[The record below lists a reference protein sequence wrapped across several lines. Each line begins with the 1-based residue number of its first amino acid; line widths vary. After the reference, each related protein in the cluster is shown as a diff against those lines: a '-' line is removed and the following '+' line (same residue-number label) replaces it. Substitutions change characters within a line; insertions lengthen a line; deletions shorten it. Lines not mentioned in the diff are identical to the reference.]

1 MRPALRILLLAV
13 LAPSVSPCRSEPL
26 GRLFLTP
33 EQRTAKPA
41 PSVQAKPTAPTING
55 IIRSQSGS
63 GTIWINGRAQK
74 LIAAESAPQE
84 TTPALSENNLP
95 ETAQ

>member
-1 MRPALRILLLAV
+1 MNPEPRILLFVILSTSGFHCHA
-13 LAPSVSPCRSEPL
+13 EPL

-33 EQRTAKPA
+33 EQRTEKPIVAARPTPAK
-41 PSVQAKPTAPTING
+41 PTING

-74 LIAAESAPQE
+74 LIAAETTPQE
-84 TTPALSENNLP
+84 TGTALSKNAAP
-95 ETAQ
+95 EAAQ

>member
-13 LAPSVSPCRSEPL
+13 LVPGVFPCRAEPL

-74 LIAAESAPQE
+74 LIAAETAPQE
-84 TTPALSENNLP
+84 TAASLSESASP
-95 ETAQ
+95 GSTR

>member
-13 LAPSVSPCRSEPL
+13 LTLSVLPCPAEPL

-41 PSVQAKPTAPTING
+41 PSVQPKPTAPTING
-55 IIRSQSGS
+55 IIRSQNGS

-74 LIAAESAPQE
+74 LIAAETVPQE
-84 TTPALSENNLP
+84 TAALLSENASP
-95 ETAQ
+95 GSTR